1 MLVVTRRDRQLLFA
15 LAGLSLGL
23 ASLTLVG
30 VHSDVLLAVPV
41 LVFALPL
48 FAGRYVGEQ
57 RLARLAAG
65 FVVRRRR
72 PAAALEPTVRRA
84 PDSVPRGGR
93 LLAVS
98 LAVRPPP
105 TSVRLTA

>member
-1 MLVVTRRDRQLLFA
+1 MAVVTRRDRQLLFA

-48 FAGRYVGEQ
+48 FAGRYVGERQ
-57 RLARLAAG
+57 LARLVAG
-65 FVVRRRR
+65 LDARHRR

-84 PDSVPRGGR
+84 PDGVPRGGR

-105 TSVRLTA
+105 RRVRSTA

>member
-1 MLVVTRRDRQLLFA
+1 MLAVTRRDRQLLFA

-57 RLARLAAG
+57 RLAQLAAE

-105 TSVRLTA
+105 PRVQMTA